1 MFDTGH
7 QTYPHKLLTGRGKDF
22 ATLRQADG
30 LSGYPNRHESPHD
43 WVENSHASVSLAW
56 VDGIAKALALQGQCD
71 RRVIAVIGDG
81 ALTGGVAWEGL
92 NNLGAA
98 TRPVIVVLNDNGRSY
113 DPTAG
118 ALAAHLEELRVG
130 TPRGP
135 NLFENMGFT
144 YIGPV
149 DGHNIPDTCAVLRK
163 AAAAAR

>member
-1 MFDTGH
+1 M
-7 QTYPHKLLTGRGKDF
+7 
-22 ATLRQADG
+22 
-30 LSGYPNRHESPHD
+30 
-43 WVENSHASVSLAW
+43 
-56 VDGIAKALALQGQCD
+56 
-71 RRVIAVIGDG
+71 IGDG
-81 ALTGGVAWEGL
+81 ALTEGVAWEGL

-149 DGHNIPDTCAVLRK
+149 DGHNIPTR
-163 AAAAAR
+163 ARFYEKRPRQLGPLLFTQ